1 MKCLI
6 TAANVGKDADVKALE
21 GGSYQFSF
29 SVCENERRK
38 GTNGEVISEPHWY
51 SCLYFARSAKLGE
64 YIRKGAKVC
73 IWGDVRTSTYT
84 NDSTG
89 EKRVS
94 FDILVSELK
103 IIAFA
108 GDGQKVDPATG
119 EVLQR
124 QQPTPQTTAA
134 NYASEPPAS
143 EDELPF

>member
-6 TAANVGKDADVKALE
+6 TAANVGKDAECKALE
-21 GGSYQFSF
+21 GGSFQFTF

-38 GTNGEVISEPHWY
+38 GENGEVISEPHWY
-51 SCLYFARSAKLGE
+51 NCLYFARSAKVGD

-73 IWGDVRTSTYT
+73 VWGDVRTTTYT
-84 NDSTG
+84 NDQTR

-103 IIAFA
+103 IIAFV
-108 GDGQKVDPATG
+108 DNGQKVDPTTG

-124 QQPTPQTTAA
+124 QQSSLQTPAA
-134 NYASEPPAS
+134 NYASEPPIDG
-143 EDELPF
+143 EMPF